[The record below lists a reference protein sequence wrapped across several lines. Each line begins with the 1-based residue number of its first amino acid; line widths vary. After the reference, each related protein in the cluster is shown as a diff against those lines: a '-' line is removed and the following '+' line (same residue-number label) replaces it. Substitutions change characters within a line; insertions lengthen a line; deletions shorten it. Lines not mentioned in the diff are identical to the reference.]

1 MTDEEL
7 LARIAKQDKAAFEEL
22 VRRYRGKF
30 FGIAS
35 ARGLSPADA
44 EEAAS
49 DGLMQVWRCA
59 EQALDSA
66 LPVRYWLR
74 GVMVRM
80 TINKFRSLKLPTTKK
95 KKTEKSLADGTALDL
110 DPKSKKEEPDT
121 PLEDEVE
128 YEPAK
133 LKPNFYRRAG
143 EDEDDD
149 LEFNKQRSAET
160 DSWLGLS
167 EQEAARLE
175 YEHRRCVDTC
185 LPKLSDTH
193 RETLVML
200 LYEGQT
206 LNDVAKTTGESLG
219 TIKSRQHYALQKMK
233 QCVVRLLQSKSGGS
247 K

>member
-7 LARIAKQDKAAFEEL
+7 LARIAKHDQEAKVAFEEL

-30 FGIAS
+30 FGIAT
-35 ARGLSPADA
+35 AKGLAPADA
-44 EEAAS
+44 EEAVS

-66 LPVRYWLR
+66 LPARYWLR

-80 TINKFRSLKLPTTKK
+80 TFNKYRSLKLPTTKK
-95 KKTEKSLADGTALDL
+95 KNTNPVADDDELELD
-110 DPKSKKEEPDT
+110 SKKEQPDM
-121 PLEDEVE
+121 PLDGEVE

-133 LKPNFYRRAG
+133 LEPNFDRRVG
-143 EDEDDD
+143 EDDDD

-167 EQEAARLE
+167 EQETARLE

-185 LPKLSDTH
+185 LPKLSEAQ

-200 LYEGQT
+200 IYEGQT
-206 LNDVAKTTGESLG
+206 LKEVAIAKGESLG
-219 TIKSRQHYALQKMK
+219 TIKSRQHYALEKMK